1 MIISFNGLPGSGK
14 STISKKLAERLGW
27 PLYNIGA
34 IRRQKA
40 GERGMTLAEYNKLG
54 ETDPSTDTEVDEYQK
69 KLGRTSDNFVIDGRQ
84 SWNFIPHSL
93 KIFLTVDEK
102 TGAERIFNEL
112 KKSDH
117 RNEDRGLDSLDDL
130 IASQRKRMESDRLR
144 YEKYYQIDVFNPSHY
159 DFVLDTTSLSPDE
172 VFDKVYEFVDSR
184 MK

>member
-14 STISKKLAERLGW
+14 STISKKLAEKLSW
-27 PLYNIGA
+27 PLYNIGRL
-34 IRRQKA
+34 RRQKA

-69 KLGRTSDNFVIDGRQ
+69 ELGRTADNFVIDGRQ

-112 KKSDH
+112 KKTDH
-117 RNEDRGLDSLDDL
+117 RNEDRDLNSLDDL
-130 IASQRKRMESDRLR
+130 IKSQQKRMESDRLR
-144 YEKYYQIDVFNPSHY
+144 YKKYYQIDVFNPSHY
-159 DFVLDTTSLSPDE
+159 DFVLDTTDLSPDE
-172 VFDKVYEFVDSR
+172 AFEKIYGFIKSK
-184 MK
+184 MG